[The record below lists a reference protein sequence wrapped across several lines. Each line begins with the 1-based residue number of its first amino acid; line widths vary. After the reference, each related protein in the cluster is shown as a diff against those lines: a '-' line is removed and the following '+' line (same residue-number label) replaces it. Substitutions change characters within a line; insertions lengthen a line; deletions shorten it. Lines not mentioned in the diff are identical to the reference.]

1 MRLSR
6 RAATLGLGGTL
17 VSGVATAAYLSGG
30 SGRDRPSGSRAPT
43 RGRGARTAFGS
54 VAVLGATWQP
64 PPGDDA
70 VHQHGDRPLPEDAA
84 EPGGHGIWPQA
95 VLVGV
100 QVHNGLDRPLLFSP
114 GQFRLRVGP
123 NGPSVTPYAAEG
135 PSQGLAARTTLT
147 TWVSFLTPD
156 GADDLAV
163 EFTETGA
170 EDVLSIALDS
180 IAATGPTS

>member
-1 MRLSR
+1 M
-6 RAATLGLGGTL
+6 
-17 VSGVATAAYLSGG
+17 
-30 SGRDRPSGSRAPT
+30 
-43 RGRGARTAFGS
+43 
-54 VAVLGATWQP
+54 
-64 PPGDDA
+64 
-70 VHQHGDRPLPEDAA
+70 HQHGDRPLPEDPD
-84 EPGGHGIWPQA
+84 EPAGHGIWPQA

-156 GADDLAV
+156 DADDLAV

-170 EDVLSIALDS
+170 EDVLSIALTP
-180 IAATGPTS
+180 ITVTGPTS